1 MEHGMQL
8 PQICLLILSMQRIM
22 GNCCMYAL
30 MGRLFISDHT
40 DDCIVSDDKGEEKNE
55 YYSNS

>member
-1 MEHGMQL
+1 MQL

-30 MGRLFISDHT
+30 LRRLFISDHT